1 MLELTKYLGLGG
13 FGWHLHAPPWEV
25 LEEWWPS
32 CRFSPTLQHH
42 SASSLDYIPSCFQS
56 GPLQLHPFSFQR
68 SPYRTHLKLSP
79 WPRPSMV
86 PIVPRVYSTLFKMWF
101 SSSLKICK
109 PSFSSPTAVPGCLN
123 FQVLEPLARPSIC
136 YSLFLWYF
144 PSLPAELIP
153 GVFSW
158 FFKPRFHVPS
168 IGSTADTIWRIAH
181 ET

>member
-86 PIVPRVYSTLFKMWF
+86 PISRGYIPHFLKCDSQVPWRSASLLFLLPQRSQAAWTF
-101 SSSLKICK
+101 RCLNLLPDLPYVILSSCDTFHLCLQNLSQEFSPDSSSLG
-109 PSFSSPTAVPGCLN
+109 SMSPL
-123 FQVLEPLARPSIC
+123 
-136 YSLFLWYF
+136 
-144 PSLPAELIP
+144 
-153 GVFSW
+153 
-158 FFKPRFHVPS
+158 
-168 IGSTADTIWRIAH
+168 
-181 ET
+181 

>member
-13 FGWHLHAPPWEV
+13 FRRHLPAPPWEV

-32 CRFSPTLQHH
+32 CRFSSTLQHH

-86 PIVPRVYSTLFKMWF
+86 PVVPRVYSTLFKMWF

-109 PSFSSPTAVPGCLN
+109 PSFSSPTAYQAVWTFRCLN
-123 FQVLEPLARPSIC
+123 LLPDLPYVILSSCDTFHLCLDNLSQEFSPDSSSLASMSPL
-136 YSLFLWYF
+136 
-144 PSLPAELIP
+144 
-153 GVFSW
+153 
-158 FFKPRFHVPS
+158 
-168 IGSTADTIWRIAH
+168 
-181 ET
+181 